1 MSTLA
6 IQKLSVTFEEN
17 TLNEKKVLKGVD
29 LTVENNDFICILG
42 GNGSGKSTLLRA
54 VLGLVPYQGH
64 IALNGKPLDKQK
76 PYQRARRI
84 GVVYQ
89 DPLMGTS
96 PNLTVAE
103 NLLLSSRAKT
113 FLNRKANRAFLE
125 KAKQELSEYQLGIEN
140 QLNTPCGSLSGGM
153 RQVLTLYMAT
163 TFDAELLLLDEHT
176 AALDPRTAD
185 KVMDITERLLVKA
198 KHIPT
203 LMVTHNLDFALQ
215 YGNRLVVLN
224 DGKIVLDV
232 RGEEKAKL
240 DRHSLFEYY
249 GLMFSNKD

>member
-1 MSTLA
+1 MSALA
-6 IQKLSVTFEEN
+6 IQNLSVTFEEN

-29 LTVENNDFICILG
+29 LAVENDDFICILG

-54 VLGLVPYQGH
+54 VLGLVPYQGQ
-64 IALNGKPLDKQK
+64 ITLNGKPLDKQK

-113 FLNRKANRAFLE
+113 FLNRKANRAFLD

-153 RQVLTLYMAT
+153 RQVLTLYMTT

-198 KHIPT
+198 KRIPT

-232 RGEEKAKL
+232 RDEEKAKL